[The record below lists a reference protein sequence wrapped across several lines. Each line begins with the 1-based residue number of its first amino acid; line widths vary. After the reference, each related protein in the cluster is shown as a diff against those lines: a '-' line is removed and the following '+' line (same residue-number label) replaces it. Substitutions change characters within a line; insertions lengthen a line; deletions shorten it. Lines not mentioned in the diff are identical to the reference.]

1 MYRLRQSRETI
12 PLICMCYYIYVTHT
26 HFWISYCVMKKQG
39 WEFAHWFSVVF
50 AQKWANER
58 FTQKNE
64 RFAQV
69 AQRKLAIMSESL
81 RSLTKNEQMSE
92 SLVFVSKSLIL
103 SYLNKKQAIRWE
115 KQWAYVIPSPAIYR
129 HVKTNSRIW
138 RWNGKVK

>member
-1 MYRLRQSRETI
+1 MSD
-12 PLICMCYYIYVTHT
+12 H
-26 HFWISYCVMKKQG
+26 
-39 WEFAHWFSVVF
+39 
-50 AQKWANER
+50 
-58 FTQKNE
+58 E

-115 KQWAYVIPSPAIYR
+115 KQ
-129 HVKTNSRIW
+129 
-138 RWNGKVK
+138 